1 MASELGECFVAC
13 GGWEGKVW
21 GRADDGCGGFCD
33 GRQSDGGGRGD
44 VGTGGEDG
52 GSGEEKGAGHGSDK
66 WVIGTD
72 SWGRVKSW
80 DAKILAGYWGG
91 RG

>member
-1 MASELGECFVAC
+1 
-13 GGWEGKVW
+13 
-21 GRADDGCGGFCD
+21 
-33 GRQSDGGGRGD
+33 
-44 VGTGGEDG
+44 VGTGGEKG
-52 GSGEEKGAGHGSDK
+52 GSGEEKGAGHESDE